1 MAGYGSSAP
10 FNTRWE
16 NILKRRF
23 GKTIPYMIVPFSEIL
38 LTTLYYGTDIGYI
51 PRRID
56 SEGKTVPIYE
66 NSDWGKDIIGCYWCG
81 NKSTDRSLTSVL
93 VIIQTYLS

>member
-23 GKTIPYMIVPFSEIL
+23 GKTKPCMIVPFSEIL

-56 SEGKTVPIYE
+56 SEDLTVPIYE
-66 NSDWGKDIIGCYWCG
+66 NS
-81 NKSTDRSLTSVL
+81 NKENE
-93 VIIQTYLS
+93 I